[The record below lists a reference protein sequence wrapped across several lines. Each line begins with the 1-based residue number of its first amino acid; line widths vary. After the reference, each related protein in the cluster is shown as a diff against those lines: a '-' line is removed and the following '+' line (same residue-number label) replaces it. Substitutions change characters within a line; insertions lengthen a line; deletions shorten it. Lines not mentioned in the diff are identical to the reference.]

1 MLKLGQE
8 SSFSDYQTFIKEVYG
23 FNNERFF
30 GQRDMLTNLQR
41 FIMRGLKGIRKG
53 DEKKTALNLVVALGW
68 FMSLMNRLHINLEQ
82 ELWLRFPGKC
92 SYCAAKP
99 CVCGEIRPEKRQ
111 GVVGNDAERPQTI
124 RGFQEM
130 FEALYPSEKRSLEKA
145 GIHLAEEMGE
155 LAESIL
161 VYGARGRS
169 DDEFHNV
176 KLEAA
181 DLLSC
186 FLAVFNSLHIDLAT
200 LLTAHFSENCHVC
213 KQLPCVCS
221 FDSIM
226 NFKS

>member
-1 MLKLGQE
+1 MLTLEQE
-8 SSFSDYQTFIKEVYG
+8 SSLSDYQTFIKEVYG

-68 FMSLMNRLHINLEQ
+68 FMSLMNRLHIDTEK
-82 ELWLRFPGKC
+82 ELWTRFPGKC
-92 SYCAAKP
+92 SYCGGKP
-99 CVCGEIRPEKRQ
+99 CLCGEIRPEKRQ
-111 GVVGNDAERPQTI
+111 AVEGDEAKRPRTL
-124 RGFQEM
+124 RAFQEM
-130 FEALYPSEKRSLEKA
+130 FETIYPAEKRSLEKA

-169 DDEFHNV
+169 DDEFRNV
-176 KLEAA
+176 ELEAA

-186 FLAVFNSLHIDLAT
+186 FLAVFNSLNIDLAT

-213 KQLPCVCS
+213 KQLPCACS
-221 FDSIM
+221 FNSIM